1 MELFKERGI
10 RQGADQTTVDFQGI
24 YSSKTKARPFVL
36 TRYRIIIKIIIKIST
51 LIGGR
56 KCPFPFTCVLIM

>member
-36 TRYRIIIKIIIKIST
+36 TRYRIIIGIPT

>member
-36 TRYRIIIKIIIKIST
+36 TRYRIIIKIST